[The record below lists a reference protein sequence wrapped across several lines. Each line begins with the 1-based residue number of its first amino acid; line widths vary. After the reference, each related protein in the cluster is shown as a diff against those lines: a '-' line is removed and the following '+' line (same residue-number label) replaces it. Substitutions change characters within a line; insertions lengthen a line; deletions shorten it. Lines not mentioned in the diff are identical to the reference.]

1 MISCKLV
8 EASMV
13 ECTFMLFSQYHPSQ
27 NSPAVPNVKAAESD
41 DFHVIGRCA
50 MGGNGWGEV
59 LCRQYQVPG
68 QTNKAMK
75 GDHAYYNLV
84 GTVGTLKT

>member
-1 MISCKLV
+1 
-8 EASMV
+8 
-13 ECTFMLFSQYHPSQ
+13 MLFSQYHPSQ

-41 DFHVIGRCA
+41 GFHVIGLCA
-50 MGGNGWGEV
+50 MRGNRWGEV
-59 LCRQYQVPG
+59 LCIQYQVPG